1 MPRSKCS
8 LSQLP
13 LLEDTWL
20 VGASRLRTWVK
31 EGDGPPRRPYL
42 ILIASSNTGLV
53 CGSNIVPEDPT
64 SVQVADVLFKAIKH
78 PPRELGKPC
87 RPRSI
92 ALADAQ
98 LLEPL
103 QVLLKDAGLDT
114 EVFVAGFPDDFYEI
128 IRQLEG
134 HLRGNEP
141 EIPAMLDTPKVT
153 VKLLQGAFEAAA
165 EFYRAAPWVLLS
177 NDQVIAV
184 RHPNQNDYHYAL
196 VMGQGGVEYGLVM
209 YTDWSEVKRQ
219 SMYDDDPLLGWQD
232 RTWNSLTYDTADHLP
247 FADLDAIEEHNF
259 DIASEDAYPVGV
271 VIEGQRDIRRPTRE
285 EWEWYESALRVI
297 PVAVRE
303 HLRPNSRGDYEPIEI
318 DILVKTREGSMKVGV
333 KYPAGKLPLE
343 DQPVE
348 RLDWGEKDA
357 ESDEMP
363 AFDRRSMEGVMSG
376 LVSELGAESEDRDT
390 ALTRAQQVMYRAWEE
405 PNPAKRIALAHEAL
419 SLSSQCADAYVLL
432 AEEEADTLKRAFE
445 LYKQGMEAGARALGA
460 KYFRENMG
468 YFWGLLET
476 RPYMRARQGLAETLW
491 RLKRYE
497 EAIEH
502 YRELLRLNPGDNQ
515 GNRYALL
522 DLLIQIERYEE
533 ALAVLKQYGDEWSAV
548 WLYSRALL
556 EFQKRGASATAR
568 RTLQQAVEENPFVPA
583 YLIGQKRVPNRQ
595 VDYYGWGDESEA
607 VYYVSE
613 HLNYWRRISGAV
625 EWLRAEIEAGPQGK
639 KPGRGSRSRHTR
651 KRRGSNV

>member
-1 MPRSKCS
+1 MPRSKRL

-13 LLEDTWL
+13 LLDDTWL
-20 VGASRLRTWVK
+20 IGTSRLRAWVK
-31 EGDGPPRRPYL
+31 EGDSPPRRPYL
-42 ILIASSNTGLV
+42 ILIASSNMGLV
-53 CGSNIVPEDPT
+53 CGSNIVPDDPT
-64 SVQVADVLFKAIKH
+64 AVQAADVLFKAMQR
-78 PPRELGKPC
+78 PPRELGKAC

-92 ALADAQ
+92 ALADAE

-103 QVLLKDAGLDT
+103 QILLKDAGLDT
-114 EVFVAGFPDDFYEI
+114 EVLVARFPDEFYEI

-134 HLRGNEP
+134 HLRGNGP

-153 VKLLQGAFEAAA
+153 VKLLQGVFEAAA
-165 EFYRAAPWVLLS
+165 QFYRAAPWVQLS

-184 RHPNQNDYHYAL
+184 RHPNQHDYRYAL

-219 SMYDDDPLLGWQD
+219 SMYADDPFLGWQD
-232 RTWNSLTYDTADHLP
+232 RTWNSLSYDTADHLP
-247 FADLDAIEEHNF
+247 FADLDAIEQHGFE
-259 DIASEDAYPVGV
+259 ITAEEAYPVGL
-271 VIEGQRDIRRPTRE
+271 VIEGQSQVRRPTRE
-285 EWEWYESALRVI
+285 EWEWYEAALRII
-297 PVAVRE
+297 PVVVRE
-303 HLRPNSRGDYEPIEI
+303 HLRSDSHDDYEPIDT
-318 DILVKTREGSMKVGV
+318 DISLKTQQGFIKVGV
-333 KYPAGKLPLE
+333 KYPAGELPLE
-343 DQPVE
+343 DHPVE
-348 RLDWGEKDA
+348 RLEWGEVEA

-363 AFDRRSMEGVMSG
+363 AFDRRSMEGIMAKLASD
-376 LVSELGAESEDRDT
+376 LGAQSNDRDS
-390 ALTRAQQVMYRAWEE
+390 ALARSQQAMYRAWEE
-405 PNPAKRIALAHEAL
+405 TNPAKRIALAHEAL
-419 SLSSQCADAYVLL
+419 SLSAQCADAYVLL
-432 AEEEADTLKRAFE
+432 AQEEADTLKRAVE

-460 KYFRENMG
+460 KYFRENAG

-533 ALAVLKQYGDEWSAV
+533 ALALLKQYEDEWSAV
-548 WLYSRALL
+548 WLYSCALL
-556 EFQKRGASATAR
+556 EFQKRGASISAKR
-568 RTLQQAVEENPFVPA
+568 ILRQAVEENPFVPA
-583 YLIGQKRVPNRQ
+583 YLMGQKRVPNRQ
-595 VDYYGWGDESEA
+595 ADYYGWGDESEA
-607 VYYVSE
+607 IYYVSE

-625 EWLRAEIEAGPQGK
+625 EWLRAEIESGPQGK
-639 KPGRGSRSRHTR
+639 KPGKGSRSQRTR